1 MLVCTD
7 LHNSQEGLGWFA
19 QVAVER
25 SPDLVICLGDFVTGQ
40 PMGFI
45 REALGTLRELAPAS
59 MVIPGNW
66 DPRESLVEM
75 DIAARDGLINLHK
88 RTAYHGGYSFAGL
101 GGSATTPIGTTP
113 FETPDE
119 QFAAPMGGLVPADV
133 WVLHNPMYGFRDV
146 PGDGADNCG
155 SEELFALWKRQEP
168 KPLVVLSGHIHE
180 AGGEERAWGTL
191 FVNPGPLKDMCAA
204 LIRLNGDEA
213 ECELL
218 DGSGG

>member
-7 LHNSQEGLGWFA
+7 LHNSREGLGWFA
-19 QVAVER
+19 QMAGER
-25 SPDLVICLGDFVTGQ
+25 QPDLAICLGDLINGE

-45 REALGTLRELAPAS
+45 RDALGTLRSSAAAS

-88 RTAYHGGYSFAGL
+88 RNAYIGGYSFAGL

-119 QFAAPMGGLVPADV
+119 QFAAPMAVLVPADV
-133 WVLHNPMYGFRDV
+133 WVLHNPVYGFRDQPQEGV
-146 PGDGADNCG
+146 NAG

-168 KPLVVLSGHIHE
+168 KPLLVLSGHIHE
-180 AGGEERAWGTL
+180 ARGEERAWGTL
-191 FVNPGPLKDMCAA
+191 FVNPGPLMDKCAA
-204 LIRLNGDEA
+204 LIRLSGDEA
-213 ECELL
+213 SCELL
-218 DGSGG
+218 DGGGG